1 MEIRQ
6 LDIPP
11 ILMGHSMGGLL
22 AQILASRGLAEALV
36 LLTPAPPNGIMA
48 LMPSVIKRFWSV
60 IKRWGFWK
68 NPMWITFN
76 DVVYSILNL
85 VPAAERRE
93 IYDKF
98 AYESGWAAAEIGFW
112 LFDSKGAAKVD
123 ESRVTCPVLVVAGAE
138 DKITSKSVVR
148 KVAKKYEAVSSYKE
162 FENHA
167 HWVIGEPD
175 WDDIAGYV
183 DEWLNKVLSGYS
195 YCF

>member
-1 MEIRQ
+1 MIS
-6 LDIPP
+6 L
-11 ILMGHSMGGLL
+11 
-22 AQILASRGLAEALV
+22 
-36 LLTPAPPNGIMA
+36 
-48 LMPSVIKRFWSV
+48 F
-60 IKRWGFWK
+60 
-68 NPMWITFN
+68 
-76 DVVYSILNL
+76 
-85 VPAAERRE
+85 
-93 IYDKF
+93 
-98 AYESGWAAAEIGFW
+98 YESGWAAAEIGFW